1 MKKLL
6 LIYLLSFSGIASA
19 FTEPELASLQAAA
32 LAEPTIQACITAG
45 DDGCVANWFNAPSEF
60 IVWKTLLRDTDVYA
74 DPGFDFTLVDGLNVG
89 KRDEW
94 TNFLFKNGSCNPSK
108 LNIRNGITDVW
119 SGTAG
124 KIAVQNAILSLSK
137 RPANNVERAL
147 ATGTGT
153 TVSPG
158 VMTFEGTVRVDEIHT
173 ILGR

>member
-1 MKKLL
+1 MKKL
-6 LIYLLSFSGIASA
+6 FIASLLLFSTTA
-19 FTEPELASLQAAA
+19 FSFTESELASLQSAA
-32 LAEPTIQACITAG
+32 LAEPTIQSCITAG

-60 IVWKTLLRDTDVYA
+60 IVWKTSLIDTDVYA
-74 DPGFDFTLVDGLNVG
+74 DPGFDFTLVDGLTTG

-94 TNFLFKNGSCNPSK
+94 TNFLFKNGFINPSK
-108 LNIRNGITDVW
+108 SNIRSGIADVW

-124 KIAVQNAILSLSK
+124 KVAVQNAILALSK
-137 RPANNVERAL
+137 RPANNAEKAL
-147 ATGTGT
+147 STGTGT

>member
-1 MKKLL
+1 MKKLVAACL
-6 LIYLLSFSGIASA
+6 LLSSFSALS
-19 FTEPELASLQAAA
+19 FTEPELAALKDAA
-32 LAEPTIQACITAG
+32 LAEPTIQSCITAG

-60 IVWKTLLRDTDVYA
+60 IVWKTSLRDTEIYA
-74 DPGFDFTLVDGLNVG
+74 DPGFDFTLVDGLTVG

-108 LNIRNGITDVW
+108 LNIRNGIADVW

-124 KIAVQNAILSLSK
+124 KVAVQNAILALSK
-137 RPANNVERAL
+137 RPANNAERSL